1 MDNLEATTQE
11 SHKVKNEQQIQPSLP
26 ELQQHQMVAPPAQ
39 DVPQGGEGDEDP
51 VAKKRRERLEQN
63 RISARESRKRKKT
76 MIEELQR
83 TVITLSRE
91 NKQLNQTNESIR
103 RQLIELGAKYP
114 GSVPISALMAFDQQA
129 KAAVVGQATGP
140 NPAMMQQQQA
150 QQQPGA
156 AVIGGAT
163 AVAVGG
169 QAGGAGAGAAGGAT
183 TNPFSSFPG
192 AFQMTTNP
200 AWNSY
205 PAAPATQQK

>member
-1 MDNLEATTQE
+1 MDNFEATTQE
-11 SHKVKNEQQIQPSLP
+11 SQKVKNEQQILPSLP

-39 DVPQGGEGDEDP
+39 DVPQGEGDEDP

-129 KAAVVGQATGP
+129 KAAVVGHATGP
-140 NPAMMQQQQA
+140 NSAMMQQQQ
-150 QQQPGA
+150 QQP

-163 AVAVGG
+163 VAVGG
-169 QAGGAGAGAAGGAT
+169 QAGAGAAGGAT